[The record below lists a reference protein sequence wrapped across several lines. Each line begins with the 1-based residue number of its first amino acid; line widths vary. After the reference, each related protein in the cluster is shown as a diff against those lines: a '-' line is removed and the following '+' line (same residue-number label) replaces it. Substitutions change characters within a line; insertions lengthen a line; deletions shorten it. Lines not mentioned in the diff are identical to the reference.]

1 MTKTRHVI
9 ILRSYTGHRERA
21 AADKREKKTMTTRD
35 KAREILDTTTDD
47 GKAFEMLLT
56 WTAATYGLKGDDL
69 MDYTTRQ
76 LEDAAAGIE

>member
-1 MTKTRHVI
+1 
-9 ILRSYTGHRERA
+9 
-21 AADKREKKTMTTRD
+21 MTTRD